1 MIEKGKIGML
11 FKYRIYFI
19 LAMVFLL
26 FLKPA
31 HADEDDKLEQKRKEL
46 SSVSLNKK
54 SPQTLPDSLKRF
66 NFYLYAGAVEGYDN
80 NVFLNPARKGDL
92 FDQAMLDVVAKYR
105 ITDNLNF
112 KSSYNITSITYHE
125 FTTLSM
131 LNNDLA
137 VSFEYYPTKNIK
149 IESGYDLYL
158 ADYLNNKE
166 ADVDSNG
173 PFALVKYF
181 INKNSYIGARYSF
194 GQYQYERN
202 IRDASNNTSSIER
215 EDHRH
220 AVTAEGGTYIGDLFL
235 KVKNR
240 YYFNESN
247 DGYMDFYDYQANK
260 TMAYASYPIIDKLS
274 LNLKAGYKRKEYKSR
289 TITTDST
296 KEEHDDL
303 LLLGVGLY
311 YELNKNLYLNAN
323 CNYRQN
329 YSNDPI
335 QEYSGTVS
343 SVGISYTF

>member
-1 MIEKGKIGML
+1 MILKKYKIYIML
-11 FKYRIYFI
+11 V
-19 LAMVFLL
+19 MVLL
-26 FLKPA
+26 LSIAFVY
-31 HADEDDKLEQKRKEL
+31 ADEEDKLEQKRKEL
-46 SSVSLNKK
+46 SSL
-54 SPQTLPDSLKRF
+54 SLKEKAPQELPESRKRF
-66 NFYLYAGAVEGYDN
+66 GFYLYAGAVEGYDN
-80 NVFLNPARKGDL
+80 NVFLSSARKGDI

-105 ITDNLNF
+105 LTENLNF
-112 KSSYNITSITYHE
+112 KSLYNVTSITYHE

-137 VSFEYYPTKNIK
+137 VSFEYYPTKDIK
-149 IESGYDLYL
+149 IESGYDFYF
-158 ADYLNNKE
+158 ADYLNNEE

-173 PFALVKYF
+173 PFALLKYF

-202 IRDASNNTSSIER
+202 IRDANNNISSIER

-235 KVKNR
+235 KVKNT

-274 LNLKAGYKRKEYKSR
+274 LNLKAGYKRKDYKSR

-303 LLLGVGLY
+303 LLLGAGLY
-311 YELNKNLYLNAN
+311 YKLNKNLYLNAN